1 VSPILLPLHRIL
13 HRRGCF
19 TWLAGCCCCAVRLDF
34 AERPP
39 PYKLRQA
46 EHLLM
51 LSAAKS
57 SARFMSRH
65 PCRHIDRHSLCGH
78 LTHLPSTRLSRGPA
92 AWKLQTLSTTFE
104 RSDRA
109 YKLTSSDVV
118 VTYGKGFHRPVQSIS
133 INVFHV
139 RRSTWE
145 TINNGWIVVA
155 VVSALAVVLGIRGLI
170 AAKSTGIY
178 SVVAVG
184 LIVVGVI
191 MPYLL

>member
-1 VSPILLPLHRIL
+1 
-13 HRRGCF
+13 
-19 TWLAGCCCCAVRLDF
+19 
-34 AERPP
+34 
-39 PYKLRQA
+39 
-46 EHLLM
+46 
-51 LSAAKS
+51 
-57 SARFMSRH
+57 
-65 PCRHIDRHSLCGH
+65 
-78 LTHLPSTRLSRGPA
+78 
-92 AWKLQTLSTTFE
+92 
-104 RSDRA
+104 
-109 YKLTSSDVV
+109 LTSSDVV

-191 MPYLL
+191 MSYLL